1 MQLRQLS
8 GAPRFGLQRTS
19 HVASASMISK
29 LFGGGASS
37 PTNQHKQHKQ
47 LWFNDASPS
56 WDELTNMV
64 KSKQAALG
72 LDFWQDPEHA
82 PTNPTAL
89 KRTFGQKGPIRVKL
103 YRDHAAWCP
112 YCQKVWLQLEEKR
125 IPYTMEKVNMRCYGD
140 KQRSFLAK
148 VPNGLLP
155 VIELDG
161 QVVTESSVIMQ
172 LLEEVG
178 APGSGLVLCSTQA
191 FPDHTPLMP
200 PRGTPSR
207 MRAEQLMRLERRLF
221 GDWLGWL
228 TRSGLK
234 G

>member
-1 MQLRQLS
+1 
-8 GAPRFGLQRTS
+8 
-19 HVASASMISK
+19 
-29 LFGGGASS
+29 
-37 PTNQHKQHKQ
+37 
-47 LWFNDASPS
+47 
-56 WDELTNMV
+56 MV

-89 KRTFGQKGPIRVKL
+89 KRTFGQKGPIR
-103 YRDHAAWCP
+103 
-112 YCQKVWLQLEEKR
+112 VWLQLEEKR

-161 QVVTESSVIMQ
+161 QVVTESAVIMQ

-178 APGSGLVLCSTQA
+178 APG
-191 FPDHTPLMP
+191 
-200 PRGTPSR
+200 
-207 MRAEQLMRLERRLF
+207 
-221 GDWLGWL
+221 
-228 TRSGLK
+228 
-234 G
+234 